1 VAGKLRQS
9 VGAAKHLASTLA
21 TRQHGSRSEQLET
34 GERVFEKGSP
44 AVNAGDR
51 KTREKTMTNDITR
64 RDALA
69 LGVSAAALAATG
81 AKAQAPASNVK
92 ATDVPEPKLP
102 IEKGASLRML
112 RPVRFVP
119 ADEEVFRAN
128 AARFTQKTGVEVKVD
143 FVGWED
149 INQQTAVTS
158 NSGAGPDIIIG
169 FSDAPHIYSDK
180 LIELTDVADYLGK
193 RYGGWQNLAQR
204 YGKRSKSDAWIGLP
218 FGASGGPLVYRKSV
232 LQSVGYDKVPEDHAG
247 YLELCRKLQKAG
259 KPAGFALG
267 NAVGDGNGFA
277 DWLLWSH
284 NASLLDEEGNVIINS
299 KETIAALKYL
309 KELYPTL
316 IAGTPSWNDVSN
328 NRAYSSQEIALT
340 ANGVSLY
347 FALKNDPATAAVA
360 ADTEHQLLPKGLA
373 ASSPMS
379 GLTLNAMVFKHSPYP
394 NASKAFLQ
402 FMLEKEQY
410 EPWLNANSGYWSQPL
425 AAYADA
431 AVWSGDPKV
440 KIFKDV
446 MKSNYYAGYKGPI
459 STATGAVRADY
470 VTVQM
475 FASVA
480 TDAAT
485 PEAAAAEAERR
496 AKRYFRRS

>member
-1 VAGKLRQS
+1 M
-9 VGAAKHLASTLA
+9 T
-21 TRQHGSRSEQLET
+21 SE
-34 GERVFEKGSP
+34 
-44 AVNAGDR
+44 
-51 KTREKTMTNDITR
+51 ITR
-64 RDALA
+64 RGALA
-69 LGVSAAALAATG
+69 LGVSAAALAVTG
-81 AKAQAPASNVK
+81 ANDQATAQTAASNVK
-92 ATDVPEPKLP
+92 AADVQPPSLP

-112 RPVRFVP
+112 RPVRFVQ
-119 ADEEVFRAN
+119 ADEDVFRAN
-128 AARFTQKTGVEVKVD
+128 AKSFTEKTGVEVKVD

-169 FSDAPHIYSDK
+169 FYDAPHIYVDK

-193 RYGGWQNLAQR
+193 KYGGWLTLAQR
-204 YGKRSKSDAWIGLP
+204 YGRRTKSTSWIGLP
-218 FGASGGPLVYRKSV
+218 FGASSGPLVYRKSAV
-232 LQSVGYDKVPEDHAG
+232 QGAGFDKVPDDHAG
-247 YLELCRKLQKAG
+247 FLDLCRKLKAAG

-277 DWLLWSH
+277 NWILWSH
-284 NASLLDEEGNVIINS
+284 NAALLDENGSITINS
-299 KETIAALKYL
+299 KETVAALKYL
-309 KELYPTL
+309 KELYPTF

-347 FALKNDPATAAVA
+347 FSLKNDPATKAIAE
-360 ADTEHQLLPKGLA
+360 DTEHQLMPKGLA
-373 ASSPMS
+373 STSPMA

-394 NASKAFLQ
+394 NAAKAFLQ
-402 FMLEKEQY
+402 FMMEKEQY
-410 EPWLNANSGYWSQPL
+410 EPWLNANSGYWAQPL

-440 KIFKDV
+440 SLFKNT
-446 MKSNYYAGYKGPI
+446 MASPYYSGYKGPI
-459 STATGAVRADY
+459 STATGAINADY
-470 VTVQM
+470 VLVQM
-475 FASVA
+475 CASVA

-496 AKRYFRRS
+496 AKRYFRRSE

>member
-1 VAGKLRQS
+1 VF
-9 VGAAKHLASTLA
+9 
-21 TRQHGSRSEQLET
+21 T
-34 GERVFEKGSP
+34 GGQRRG
-44 AVNAGDR
+44 
-51 KTREKTMTNDITR
+51 RENREDFMTNDITR

-69 LGVSAAALAATG
+69 LGISAAALATTG
-81 AKAQAPASNVK
+81 ASAQTASNIKAADVAAPA
-92 ATDVPEPKLP
+92 LP

-112 RPVRFVP
+112 RPVRFVK
-119 ADEEVFRAN
+119 ADEDVFRAN
-128 AARFTQKTGVEVKVD
+128 AAKFTEKAGVEVKVD

-158 NSGAGPDIIIG
+158 NSGAGPDIIMG
-169 FSDAPHIYSDK
+169 FSDAPHIYIDK
-180 LIELTDVADYLGK
+180 LIELTDVADYLDK
-193 RYGGWQNLAQR
+193 RYGGWLNLAQR
-204 YGKRSKSDAWIGLP
+204 YGKKNKSNAWIGLP
-218 FGASGGPLVYRKSV
+218 FGASGGPLIYRKSV
-232 LQSVGYDKVPEDHAG
+232 LQSLGYDRAPDDHAG
-247 YLELCRKLQKAG
+247 FLELCKKLQKAG

-277 DWLLWSH
+277 DWLMWTH

-299 KETIAALKYL
+299 KETVAALKYL

-316 IAGTPSWNDVSN
+316 IPGTPSWNDVSN
-328 NRAYSSQEIALT
+328 NRAYSAGEIAMT
-340 ANGVSLY
+340 FNGVSLY
-347 FALKNDPATAAVA
+347 FALKNDPALVPIAE
-360 ADTEHQLLPKGLA
+360 DSEHQLVPKGLA
-373 ASSPMS
+373 PISPMS

-394 NASKAFLQ
+394 NAAKAFLQ

-440 KIFKDV
+440 KIFKDI
-446 MKSNYYAGYKGPI
+446 MKSTYYAGYKGPI

-470 VTVQM
+470 VTIQM

-496 AKRYFRRS
+496 AKRYFRR